1 MKAQSTGKYN
11 KGFATLEILIAFA
24 VLILSISAVI
34 LLVFGN
40 QSIIIDSQTNSEA
53 LYKAQKMLEEARA
66 ASKFDFNLVN
76 PIPNTAD
83 DIYTKNL
90 AVSMVDFFTKNVTSN
105 ITWKVDGG
113 RDQTISLYTLITNP
127 DAINGGDTC
136 NSVLGGDWAHPKLL
150 GDVDVG
156 QNNGATDVDV
166 FMGKA
171 YVTTDPSSVPKED
184 FHVIDVGNPNASP
197 LPILKS
203 INTGPGLVA
212 VQVAGRYAY
221 AANTSINGQ
230 LQVINISNAS
240 NPVLATTTKLL
251 NVTGS
256 GTQALGNSIFYADS
270 KVYLGLT
277 KTATGPEFNI
287 IDVSNPLIPK
297 WKGGYSVGH
306 DINAIFVRGIFAYI
320 ASPDN
325 RELIVLNIS
334 DPANPTLVGS
344 LDLTDNS
351 ANGKSIA
358 MVGNTL
364 FLGRT
369 IGSSP
374 STKEF
379 QLINITNPIN
389 PITLNSAN
397 VNSTINAIT
406 IRDNLAFI
414 ITNDSNLG
422 FQIWDLNTMTL
433 YASKNVQQTSTG
445 GMDCEGNVIYIA
457 QRSNK
462 ALQIIG
468 PGP

>member
-221 AANTSINGQ
+221 AANTSINGP
-230 LQVINISNAS
+230 LQVREH
-240 NPVLATTTKLL
+240 KLW
-251 NVTGS
+251 V
-256 GTQALGNSIFYADS
+256 IVF
-270 KVYLGLT
+270 
-277 KTATGPEFNI
+277 FM
-287 IDVSNPLIPK
+287 
-297 WKGGYSVGH
+297 
-306 DINAIFVRGIFAYI
+306 
-320 ASPDN
+320 
-325 RELIVLNIS
+325 LIVKSIWVL
-334 DPANPTLVGS
+334 PKQQLVQNLILLMFQIRS
-344 LDLTDNS
+344 FQ
-351 ANGKSIA
+351 NGKVVIVWDMISTQYLSE
-358 MVGNTL
+358 V
-364 FLGRT
+364 FLR
-369 IGSSP
+369 IS
-374 STKEF
+374 
-379 QLINITNPIN
+379 Q
-389 PITLNSAN
+389 A
-397 VNSTINAIT
+397 
-406 IRDNLAFI
+406 
-414 ITNDSNLG
+414 
-422 FQIWDLNTMTL
+422 
-433 YASKNVQQTSTG
+433 
-445 GMDCEGNVIYIA
+445 
-457 QRSNK
+457 
-462 ALQIIG
+462 QIIEN
-468 PGP
+468 